1 MSNELS
7 LSFGK
12 TPISTFATY
21 SRPISMMM
29 RMLDKTMTKILV
41 HKSCQLRHHSCFI
54 SRAERLPPSYIFLDE
69 SKPTNLQWPKTHQL
83 WSLVLFTNSL
93 LLVIINDANKINI
106 CIKIHVILRKII
118 SVLREAKLLFL
129 SYRFGRFKDQVAHE
143 D

>member
-1 MSNELS
+1 MS

-12 TPISTFATY
+12 TPISTFETY

-93 LLVIINDANKINI
+93 LLVIINDTRFKLNVYIMTLVHNI
-106 CIKIHVILRKII
+106 QENYFNFAWRKITF
-118 SVLREAKLLFL
+118 LKLPLWKIR
-129 SYRFGRFKDQVAHE
+129 SRTK
-143 D
+143 

>member
-29 RMLDKTMTKILV
+29 RMLDKTMTKIRV

-69 SKPTNLQWPKTHQL
+69 SKPTNLQ
-83 WSLVLFTNSL
+83 
-93 LLVIINDANKINI
+93 
-106 CIKIHVILRKII
+106 
-118 SVLREAKLLFL
+118 
-129 SYRFGRFKDQVAHE
+129 
-143 D
+143 